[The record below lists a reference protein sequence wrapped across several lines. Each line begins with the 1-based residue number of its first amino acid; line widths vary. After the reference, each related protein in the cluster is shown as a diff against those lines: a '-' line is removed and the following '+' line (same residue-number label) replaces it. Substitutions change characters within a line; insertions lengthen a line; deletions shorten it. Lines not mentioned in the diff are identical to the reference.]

1 MNHLGAEIKIS
12 IQRELFLNFINL
24 LSKYNPILK
33 DRLTNGPQNALYAD
47 GKIQNDIITSINNTI
62 LRKIS
67 HSVQNKLVQ

>member
-12 IQRELFLNFINL
+12 IQQELFLNFINL

-33 DRLTNGPQNALYAD
+33 DRLTNGPRNALYAD

-62 LRKIS
+62 L
-67 HSVQNKLVQ
+67 